1 MAINSVQVCDN
12 IGSMWGVSVKDYKLD
27 GVQTDLQDLLVA
39 VSKQRANAVEQ
50 EVTPL
55 SKRMEARNDLLEKFG
70 NALAELTKI
79 QASFKSDDPGSKDM
93 TGWMSSSTAS
103 LLKTLGYSPTTI
115 SNISEGDYKDNEKRP
130 DFYYSSADGGY
141 SANKKTIE
149 GMIQSV
155 KSKIDGLNTDAQSDM
170 TRLQSLVDRRD
181 EAYSTATNLMT
192 DVSDTR
198 SNAIRNM

>member
-93 TGWMSSSTAS
+93 NGWISSSTVS
-103 LLKTLGYSPTTI
+103 LLKTLGYSPQTI

-155 KSKIDGLNTDAQSDM
+155 KSKIDGLNADAQTDM

>member
-12 IGSMWGVSVKDYKLD
+12 IGSMWGVSVKDYTLND
-27 GVQTDLQDLLVA
+27 VQTDLQDLLVA

-93 TGWMSSSTAS
+93 SGWISSSTVD

-115 SNISEGDYKDNEKRP
+115 ANISEGDYKDNEKRP
-130 DFYYSSADGGY
+130 DFYYSSADRGY